1 MAPPA
6 KSAGLSVLRS
16 FLEWWRGELVAI
28 VPASLRDGTARP
40 PRALLV
46 HLGGE
51 TIRIE
56 ALNGSRRR
64 ELGNI
69 AAMPA
74 LPDAERRALE
84 SLVSRRRLERGE
96 IGLVLPDLRV
106 LRKTLEFPLAA
117 EGDLDAIIAN
127 QIDRLTPYRPGQ
139 LRYSHRVVSRDHA
152 RRRVCV
158 ELAAVAVGALDPA
171 LTRLAAWD
179 VRPSFVWIEAAEDG
193 DPLAIDLRPRGGARA
208 QRGRPRLIPVLAA
221 ANAALLLMAAGLP
234 LWDRHREEAR
244 LVEQVAA
251 AKLRADA
258 VLRLRA
264 NVEAVRGEIA
274 FLSGRQARLPIMVVA
289 LDELTR
295 VVPDGTWIEELRLD
309 QNGLDLRGH
318 SPQASAMIGA
328 TEASPMF
335 RKVEF
340 RAPVTR
346 QGALGTERFHISAEL
361 DIGAAP

>member
-1 MAPPA
+1 M
-6 KSAGLSVLRS
+6 
-16 FLEWWRGELVAI
+16 
-28 VPASLRDGTARP
+28 VPASLRDKAERP
-40 PRALLV
+40 RRALLV
-46 HLGGE
+46 HPGGE

-56 ALNGSRRR
+56 ALNGFRRR
-64 ELGNI
+64 ELGAV

-74 LPDAERRALE
+74 MPDAERRALE
-84 SLVSRRRLERGE
+84 SVVSRRRLGRSE
-96 IGLVLPDLRV
+96 IGLALPELRV
-106 LRKTLEFPLAA
+106 LHKTLEFPLAA

-139 LRYSHRVVSRDHA
+139 VRYSHRVVSRDHV
-152 RRRVCV
+152 RRRVGV
-158 ELAAVAVGALDPA
+158 ELAAVALGALEPA
-171 LTRLAAWD
+171 LARLAAWD
-179 VRPSFVWIEAAEDG
+179 LRPSFVWIEAAEDG
-193 DPLAIDLRPRGGARA
+193 DAVAIDLRPRGEARA
-208 QRGRPRLIPVLAA
+208 ARPRLRLIPVLAA
-221 ANAALLLMAAGLP
+221 ANAALLLAAAGLP
-234 LWDRHREEAR
+234 LWDRHREAAR
-244 LVEQVAA
+244 LEEQVAA

-309 QNGLDLRGH
+309 QNGLDLRGQ
-318 SPQASAMIGA
+318 SPQASALIGA

-361 DIGAAP
+361 DNGAAP